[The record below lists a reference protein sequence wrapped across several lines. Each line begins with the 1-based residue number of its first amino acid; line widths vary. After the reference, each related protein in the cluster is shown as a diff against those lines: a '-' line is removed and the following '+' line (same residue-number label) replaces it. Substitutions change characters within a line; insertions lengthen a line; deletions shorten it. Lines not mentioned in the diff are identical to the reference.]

1 MRQIIL
7 SCVVAIL
14 GFSLMT
20 SMPVYGQSSKKILFA
35 VLEDGKRI
43 EPIGFLL
50 SGKFVSSGE
59 GKDPGMGGEVTP
71 YLAAGKTY
79 SIIFGGSANGST
91 KVVKQITGEC
101 AGKSAE
107 VTSTPTSA
115 TLKGYVMAVAT
126 DGTFTLKTPA
136 VRRLPSDTERAAVEK
151 LVREEFTK
159 QKVPSSALNTLNYLN
174 LTAIDLERN
183 GNADLVGTYWVAPSE
198 SQRALLYV
206 VVEMDSSKNYKLT
219 YSEFDDYSQEEVMSG
234 NIKDIDTGI
243 YHNLM
248 LDYVDIDADGI
259 GEIVNTA
266 QAFEGRNFS
275 VLKREGG
282 YWNKIHESYNYRC
295 GF

>member
-1 MRQIIL
+1 MRQGICSCTALIL
-7 SCVVAIL
+7 AFALVTTVI
-14 GFSLMT
+14 
-20 SMPVYGQSSKKILFA
+20 PQSTSKKILFA

-43 EPIGFLL
+43 EPVGFLQG
-50 SGKFVSSGE
+50 GKFVASGE

-79 SIIFGGSANGST
+79 TTIFGGSADGTT

-107 VTSTPTSA
+107 VTSTKTN
-115 TLKGYVMAVAT
+115 LKGYVMAVAT

-136 VRRLPSDTERAAVEK
+136 VRRLPTDAERAAVEK

-159 QKVPSSALNTLNYLN
+159 QKVPSSAPLNYLN

-183 GNADLVGTYWVAPSE
+183 GNADLVGSYWVAPKE
-198 SQRALLYV
+198 TQRALLYV

-219 YSEFDDYSQEEVMSG
+219 YSEFDDYTQEEVMSG
-234 NIKDIDTGI
+234 NIKDLDTGI

-248 LDYVDIDADGI
+248 LDYIDIDADGI

-282 YWNKIHESYNYRC
+282 FWNKIHESYNYRC